1 MAAAVGKRGK
11 RLGMTIRTEKKNVLG
26 VRIDVIDYDGAVN
39 SILDAARLRR
49 PLALTALAVHGLMTA
64 VFDKEQRFRLNHL
77 DIVAPDGQPVRWA
90 LNWLYRARL
99 RERVY
104 GPNLSL
110 AVCERAEREG
120 LSVYFYGSTPDIL
133 SRLRASLLQRFPRL
147 GVAGMS
153 PSRFRRLTPKEKKDV
168 VTDILHSGA
177 SIVFV
182 GLGCPRQ
189 EVWAFEFRD
198 SLSVPI
204 LAVGAAFPF
213 LAAALPQAPQWM
225 QDYGLEWLF
234 RLWTE
239 PRRLW
244 KRYLFLNPVY
254 LFLLTLQALKLIRFR
269 DPGVAPHRE
278 MLFG

>member
-1 MAAAVGKRGK
+1 
-11 RLGMTIRTEKKNVLG
+11 MTNAPKKNVLG
-26 VRIDVIDYDGAVN
+26 VRIDVIDYDGALG
-39 SILDAARLRR
+39 SILDAARLRC

-99 RERVY
+99 RDRVY

-120 LSVYFYGSTPDIL
+120 LSVYFYGSTPEIL
-133 SRLRASLLQRFPRL
+133 SRLRVSLLQRFPRL
-147 GVAGMS
+147 VVAGVC
-153 PSRFRRLTPKEKKDV
+153 PSRFRRLTPEEKKDV
-168 VTDILHSGA
+168 VADILHSGA

-213 LAAALPQAPQWM
+213 LASALPQAPQWM

-244 KRYLFLNPVY
+244 KRYLFLNPAY